1 MRTFNDDNLHKFNE
15 NLSNAKWSLF
25 RHMEDPNEAYN
36 DFIEGYSRI
45 YNTCFPLKVLKG
57 KQVNKFFSP
66 WLSPGLLKSV
76 NKKNRLYKKL
86 DTSPSTSSETKYKA
100 YKNKLTHLIRIV
112 KLKYYDFKFE
122 NARNNLKTT
131 WKLLNEVI
139 NKRKSK
145 SSPPTSFKSEGRTFT
160 DPMKIA
166 GPNLAKSI
174 PVGNPPFRSYLSD
187 NNHPSINLKSTT
199 TSELESICGM
209 FASKKAPGYDSIP
222 VHVIKYSFHLISAPL
237 ADIRGY

>member
-1 MRTFNDDNLHKFNE
+1 MMRTFNDDNLHKFNE

-66 WLSPGLLKSV
+66 WLSRGLLKS
-76 NKKNRLYKKL
+76 
-86 DTSPSTSSETKYKA
+86 SSTSSAMKYKA
-100 YKNKLTHLIRIV
+100 YKNKLTHLIRIT
-112 KLKYYDFKFE
+112 KRKYYDIKFE
-122 NARNNLKTT
+122 NARNDLKTT

-145 SSPPTSFKSEGRTFT
+145 SSLPISFKSEGRT
-160 DPMKIA
+160 
-166 GPNLAKSI
+166 
-174 PVGNPPFRSYLSD
+174 
-187 NNHPSINLKSTT
+187 
-199 TSELESICGM
+199 
-209 FASKKAPGYDSIP
+209 
-222 VHVIKYSFHLISAPL
+222 
-237 ADIRGY
+237 